1 MGYTI
6 NWDFLDYSS
15 VKLLGSLVTELAIG
29 YRATIS
35 RVFLSILEGGCLPA
49 GQLSVSVP
57 FLILFRSL
65 SLTSLLTRVLFSKI
79 QSEALR
85 PVMLPP
91 SLHNVICTAIPPSAG
106 HSAKDFYQAS
116 GSNHFRNGS
125 AIPFSLGQEASSK
138 ISKDG

>member
-1 MGYTI
+1 M
-6 NWDFLDYSS
+6 
-15 VKLLGSLVTELAIG
+15 KPLGSLVTELTVG
-29 YRATIS
+29 YRATVS
-35 RVFLSILEGGCLPA
+35 RVFLSILEGGRLPA
-49 GQLSVSVP
+49 NQLVVSVP
-57 FLILFRSL
+57 FLVLFRSL
-65 SLTSLLTRVLFSKI
+65 SLTSLLTPVLFSKI

-91 SLHNVICTAIPPSAG
+91 LSLRSVICTAIPPSAG

-138 ISKDG
+138 ISEDG